1 MRFWQTTAFRVWLVF
16 GTIGLMV
23 SIPLSIYFNSQQREI
38 LQDYT
43 KNEFDLNAAI
53 AASVIKQAI
62 EDEALDGLGNYM
74 SNIANHSDFVYIAI
88 IENGEVFSC
97 FPKEF
102 SSSALIKK
110 EEYIYSE
117 SVIDTDLISGR
128 LVITASKI
136 KDELI
141 LKKINDPFIY
151 LIVISILSSI
161 FLFALSLRFL
171 SKPIFRAIEI
181 AKELEKQNYNV
192 DIDLIGGKNEIS
204 ILNNSLYSLKEN
216 LIQLKNEND
225 NYNEDLKSQ
234 NNKLYKMALFPAHNP
249 NPVIE
254 LNTEMKIIYHN
265 EACRNHPSIY
275 KLINESHD

>member
-43 KNEFDLNAAI
+43 KNEFDVNAAI

-141 LKKINDPFIY
+141 
-151 LIVISILSSI
+151 
-161 FLFALSLRFL
+161 
-171 SKPIFRAIEI
+171 
-181 AKELEKQNYNV
+181 
-192 DIDLIGGKNEIS
+192 
-204 ILNNSLYSLKEN
+204 
-216 LIQLKNEND
+216 
-225 NYNEDLKSQ
+225 
-234 NNKLYKMALFPAHNP
+234 
-249 NPVIE
+249 
-254 LNTEMKIIYHN
+254 
-265 EACRNHPSIY
+265 
-275 KLINESHD
+275 

>member
-43 KNEFDLNAAI
+43 KNEFDVNAAI

-117 SVIDTDLISGR
+117 SVIDTDLEEDSY
-128 LVITASKI
+128 L
-136 KDELI
+136 KDVFYNYFKLI
-141 LKKINDPFIY
+141 IDIY
-151 LIVISILSSI
+151 LI
-161 FLFALSLRFL
+161 FNLF
-171 SKPIFRAIEI
+171 
-181 AKELEKQNYNV
+181 N
-192 DIDLIGGKNEIS
+192 
-204 ILNNSLYSLKEN
+204 ILN
-216 LIQLKNEND
+216 
-225 NYNEDLKSQ
+225 
-234 NNKLYKMALFPAHNP
+234 
-249 NPVIE
+249 
-254 LNTEMKIIYHN
+254 IYF
-265 EACRNHPSIY
+265 RQ
-275 KLINESHD
+275 